1 MAKKKESTDIGFE
14 NVENVLSKTEK
25 YIEENQKSL
34 TIIVLIIAAII
45 ALISS
50 IPLFKKQAA

>member
-1 MAKKKESTDIGFE
+1 MMAKKKKPTDHGLE

-34 TIIVLIIAAII
+34 TIIVIVIAAII
-45 ALISS
+45 AGYLG
-50 IPLFKKQAA
+50 